1 MLYFI
6 KILVWTKEKALNHL
20 TRLFLYK
27 TRCHSL
33 MIKWTRRM
41 FIPTIWQRRVKK
53 MKKIIP
59 HIYLHNCK
67 EALQYYQQVF
77 GGELK
82 NVETS
87 DGKEMFKGH
96 EGKYIHAE
104 LHINESCVLYFADVF
119 SPVTKG
125 NNIWLT
131 LDLESEDEIKSI
143 FTTLAKDGQVK
154 MELQDTFW
162 NSKYGVVIDK
172 YGVVWELNYA
182 K

>member
-1 MLYFI
+1 MD
-6 KILVWTKEKALNHL
+6 EKNVYPYNLA
-20 TRLFLYK
+20 K
-27 TRCHSL
+27 AG
-33 MIKWTRRM
+33 
-41 FIPTIWQRRVKK
+41 KK
-53 MKKIIP
+53 DEMKKIIP
-59 HIYLHNCK
+59 HIYLDNCK